1 MSQYV
6 ETPTKT
12 FTAAGALG
20 QHLRVITS
28 GALALAG
35 AGDVELGTMEIPCL
49 VAGPATVRLRTAQGT
64 QKFVANGAITAGDLV
79 YAAAAGKVGSSGTV
93 LIGEALETASGDGA
107 VIEVLRGS
115 PLGVRSIRQRF
126 SIAEI
131 NAGATL
137 LPAIP
142 GRKYRLVDCAMIAI
156 GGAAATA
163 TSVDL
168 RGTQAAS
175 GVNLVAA
182 AVAGLTQNTLLRAGA
197 ANAAI
202 LAGGASFAACDD
214 NTAITVAKTGSNV
227 ATATHVDFIVNFEIE
242 N

>member
-1 MSQYV
+1 MAQYV

-20 QHLRVITS
+20 QHLRVINS

-35 AGDVELGTMEIPCL
+35 AGDIELGTMEIPCL

-79 YAAAAGKVGSSGTV
+79 YAAASGKVGSSGTV

-115 PLGVRSIRQRF
+115 PLGVRSIRTRF
-126 SIAEI
+126 TVAEI

-142 GRKYRLVDCAMIAI
+142 GRKYRMVNASMIAI

-163 TSVDL
+163 TTVDILATQSASSVK
-168 RGTQAAS
+168 
-175 GVNLVAA
+175 LVAN
-182 AVAGLTQNTLLRAGA
+182 AVAGLTQNTLLRVGD
-197 ANAAI
+197 ANSAI
-202 LAGGASFAACDD
+202 LAAGASFVANDD
-214 NTAITVAKTGSNV
+214 NTAITVGKTGSNV
-227 ATATHVDFIVNFEIE
+227 ATATHIDVIFSFEIE

>member
-35 AGDVELGTMEIPCL
+35 AGDIELGTMEIPCL

-115 PLGVRSIRQRF
+115 PLGVRTIRTRF
-126 SIAEI
+126 TVAEI

-142 GRKYRLVDCAMIAI
+142 GRKYRMVDASMIAI

-163 TSVDL
+163 TTVDILATQSASSVK
-168 RGTQAAS
+168 
-175 GVNLVAA
+175 LVAN
-182 AVAGLTQNTLLRAGA
+182 AVAGLTQNTRLIAGTT
-197 ANAAI
+197 NSAI
-202 LAGGASFAACDD
+202 LAGGVSFVANDD
-214 NTAITVAKTGSNV
+214 NTAITVGKTGSNV
-227 ATATHVDFIVNFEIE
+227 ATATHIDVIFSFEIE

>member
-1 MSQYV
+1 MAQYV

-20 QHLRVITS
+20 QHLRVITP

-35 AGDVELGTMEIPCL
+35 ANDLELGTMDLPCL
-49 VAGPATVRLRTAQGT
+49 AAGLTTVRLRSAQGT
-64 QKFVANGAITAGDLV
+64 CKMVASAAISAGAAV
-79 YAAAAGKVGSSGTV
+79 YAAAGGKISSTGT
-93 LIGEALETASGDGA
+93 LHIGQALEAASGDGA
-107 VIEVLRGS
+107 VIEVLRGQS
-115 PLGVRSIRQRF
+115 FGVRSIRQRF
-126 SIAEI
+126 TIAEI

-137 LPAIP
+137 LPAVVN
-142 GRKYRLVDCAMIAI
+142 RKYRLVDCAMIAI

-168 RGTQAAS
+168 RGTQSAS
-175 GVNLVAA
+175 VVNLVAA

-197 ANAAI
+197 TNSAI
-202 LAGGASFAACDD
+202 LAGGASFVACDT
-214 NTAITVAKTGSNV
+214 NTAITVAKTGSNL
-227 ATATHVDFIVNFEIE
+227 ATATHVDFIVTYEIE

>member
-35 AGDVELGTMEIPCL
+35 AGDIELGTMEIPCL

-115 PLGVRSIRQRF
+115 PLGVRTIRTRF
-126 SIAEI
+126 TVAEI

-137 LPAIP
+137 LSAIP
-142 GRKYRLVDCAMIAI
+142 GRKYRMVDASMIAI

-163 TSVDL
+163 TTVDILATQSASSVK
-168 RGTQAAS
+168 
-175 GVNLVAA
+175 LVAN
-182 AVAGLTQNTLLRAGA
+182 AVAGLTQNTRLIAGTT
-197 ANAAI
+197 NSAI
-202 LAGGASFAACDD
+202 LAGGVSFVANDD
-214 NTAITVAKTGSNV
+214 NTAITVGKTGSNV
-227 ATATHVDFIVNFEIE
+227 ATATHIDVIFSFEIE

>member
-35 AGDVELGTMEIPCL
+35 AGDIELGTMEIPCL

-79 YAAAAGKVGSSGTV
+79 YAAASGKVGSSGTV

-115 PLGVRSIRQRF
+115 PLGVRTIRTRF
-126 SIAEI
+126 TVAEI

-142 GRKYRLVDCAMIAI
+142 GRKYRMVDASMIAI

-163 TSVDL
+163 TTVDILATQSASSVK
-168 RGTQAAS
+168 
-175 GVNLVAA
+175 LVAN
-182 AVAGLTQNTLLRAGA
+182 AVAGLTQNTRLIAGTT
-197 ANAAI
+197 NSAI
-202 LAGGASFAACDD
+202 LAGGVSFVANDD
-214 NTAITVAKTGSNV
+214 NTAITVGKTGSNV
-227 ATATHVDFIVNFEIE
+227 ATATHIDVIFSFEVE